1 MFGRRATSRPGAWQL
16 RSELVNLENYRACT
30 PLSLGF
36 DSLTVRT
43 PYHVM
48 RLPST
53 ALTSAS
59 NFPLRENGMLQK
71 SVRSK
76 LYLPRSEQMIESNL
90 VSTPI
95 LIRYF
100 CQYFSLLFTENRSI
114 HAPIRAPIF
123 VRPRSINR
131 YEEKNNRVNNLI
143 SVE

>member
-16 RSELVNLENYRACT
+16 RSEELVNLENYRAYT

-43 PYHVM
+43 PYHVV

-76 LYLPRSEQMIESNL
+76 LYLPRSEQTIESNL

-100 CQYFSLLFTENRSI
+100 CEYFSLDSLIHRESI
-114 HAPIRAPIF
+114 DTRADTRAYIRKTAIDKP
-123 VRPRSINR
+123 VRR
-131 YEEKNNRVNNLI
+131 KK
-143 SVE
+143 

>member
-43 PYHVM
+43 PYHVV

-76 LYLPRSEQMIESNL
+76 PY
-90 VSTPI
+90 
-95 LIRYF
+95 
-100 CQYFSLLFTENRSI
+100 
-114 HAPIRAPIF
+114 A
-123 VRPRSINR
+123 
-131 YEEKNNRVNNLI
+131 
-143 SVE
+143 SVEANDRVEPCFNTDSYSILLRILFARLSYSPRIDRYTRRYTRASIRKTAIDKPVRRKK

>member
-16 RSELVNLENYRACT
+16 RSELVNLENYRAYT

-43 PYHVM
+43 PYHVV

-76 LYLPRSEQMIESNL
+76 PYASVGANDRVEPCFNTDSYSILLRILFALIHRESID
-90 VSTPI
+90 TRADTRAY
-95 LIRYF
+95 IRK
-100 CQYFSLLFTENRSI
+100 TAI
-114 HAPIRAPIF
+114 DKP
-123 VRPRSINR
+123 VRR
-131 YEEKNNRVNNLI
+131 KK
-143 SVE
+143 

>member
-16 RSELVNLENYRACT
+16 RSELVNLENYRAYT

-43 PYHVM
+43 PYHVV

-76 LYLPRSEQMIESNL
+76 LYLPRSKRSSRTLFQH
-90 VSTPI
+90 
-95 LIRYF
+95 RYF
-100 CQYFSLLFTENRSI
+100 CEYFSLDSLIHRESI
-114 HAPIRAPIF
+114 DTRTDTRAPIF

>member
-16 RSELVNLENYRACT
+16 RSELVNLENYRAYT

-43 PYHVM
+43 PYHVV

-76 LYLPRSEQMIESNL
+76 LYLPRSEQTIESNL

-100 CQYFSLLFTENRSI
+100 CEYFSLDSLIHRESI
-114 HAPIRAPIF
+114 DTRAPIF